1 MLVFVDCKLGADLLS
16 EAVQKVTGLQS
27 ASVHSDKTQ
36 TERKSTLEVTPS
48 VLSCSLAHNLPC
60 LIFKRYH
67 IISYFLFLFTYQ
79 NFFLAVFKAD
89 LFFLM
94 TLRTSG
100 KQW

>member
-48 VLSCSLAHNLPC
+48 VLSCSLARKSALSHFQEIP
-60 LIFKRYH
+60 Y
-67 IISYFLFLFTYQ
+67 YQ
-79 NFFLAVFKAD
+79 
-89 LFFLM
+89 LFFIFIYLPEFF
-94 TLRTSG
+94 SSCF
-100 KQW
+100 